1 MPEPDDHVRPPGQ
14 QRFVAFVRN
23 IMVGRNGL
31 TADALRQ
38 MVAAAGGH
46 EPRSHLATGNLTFT
60 ASAPSVESI
69 GASIEDSIESVLGR
83 REDVLIR
90 SVTALASAVRADPFA
105 AMVADDVYER
115 CVTFLPPG
123 PPVALSL
130 PIETP
135 RGDTLLFARQSD
147 DVLSITRLVGGRPG
161 QPGKY
166 LETATGLRVTTRN
179 WNTIERI
186 VRVEG

>member
-1 MPEPDDHVRPPGQ
+1 MPEPDDHVGPPGQ

-31 TADALRQ
+31 TADVLRQ
-38 MVAAAGGH
+38 VVRAAGGL
-46 EPRSHLATGNLTFT
+46 EPRSHLATGNLAFT
-60 ASAPSVESI
+60 ASASSVESM
-69 GASIEDSIESVLGR
+69 GAAIEDSIETVLGR

-90 SVTALASAVRADPFA
+90 SVSSLAAAVGADPFA
-105 AMVADDVYER
+105 VIMADDVYER

-123 PPVALSL
+123 PPVVLSL

-135 RGDTLLFARQSD
+135 RGDTVLFARQDD
-147 DVLSITRLVGGRPG
+147 DVLSITRLVVGRPG

-166 LETATGLRVTTRN
+166 LEAATGLRVTTRN

-186 VRVEG
+186 VRLEG